1 MNERG
6 IRAGINR
13 AFAACG
19 AALLLVG
26 LATGPARAA
35 DAAFAQFLEALWP
48 DARALG
54 ISRPVFDRAFT
65 GLVPDLTLPDLVLPG
80 QTKVSGKGQAEFTRL
95 PVEYLNPG
103 QLAGLASQGRALG
116 LRHAATLSAIEREI
130 GVDRNIVLAI
140 WGRETA
146 FGTYKL
152 PHSAIRVLATQA
164 YLGRRKD
171 QFRQELLYG
180 LKMLEDRV
188 VTPEAL
194 KSSWAG
200 AVGLTQFLPSEY
212 YQLAVD
218 MDKDGRRDIWNS
230 VPDALGS
237 AAAQLKHKG
246 WITGQPWGAE
256 VRLPTSATCLWE
268 GPARKKTARQW
279 LADGVVPLGKA
290 GLPARQL
297 DAEAFLLMPAGPYG
311 PAFMAF
317 ENYMV
322 IKRYNFSDL
331 YVLFV
336 GNLADRIAG
345 GGDFTNP
352 WGRLAQA
359 TTRDIE
365 AIQEKLKAEGYE
377 IEKIDGKAGMN
388 TRNQI
393 GAWQAA
399 HGVALDCW
407 PSAALLAQMRAGAT
421 R

>member
-1 MNERG
+1 MRG
-6 IRAGINR
+6 RCSLAKW
-13 AFAACG
+13 AAIPVLVLGLIIPG
-19 AALLLVG
+19 AV
-26 LATGPARAA
+26 ARAA
-35 DAAFAQFLEALWP
+35 ESAFAQFLEQLWP

-54 ISRPVFDRAFT
+54 VTRPTFDRAVA
-65 GLVPDLTLPDLVLPG
+65 GLTPDLALPDLVLPG
-80 QTKVSGKGQAEFTRL
+80 QTKPSGRGQAEFTRL

-103 QLAGLASQGRALG
+103 QLANLAGQGRALAT
-116 LRHAATLSAIEREI
+116 RHSATLAAIEREI
-130 GVDRNIVLAI
+130 GVDRNVVLAI

-152 PHSAIRVLATQA
+152 PHDAIRVLATQA
-164 YLGRRKD
+164 YLGRRKE
-171 QFRQELLYG
+171 QFRQEFLYAI
-180 LKMLEDRV
+180 KMLEDRV
-188 VTPEAL
+188 ITREAL

-200 AVGLTQFLPSEY
+200 AVGMTQFLPSEY
-212 YQLAVD
+212 FQLAVD

-256 VRLPTSATCLWE
+256 VRLPKSATCLWE
-268 GPARKKTARQW
+268 GPAQKKTARQW
-279 LADGVVPLGKA
+279 LADGVVPVAKS
-290 GLPARQL
+290 GLPAGQL

-345 GGDFTNP
+345 GGDFVVP
-352 WGRLAQA
+352 WGRLAQPA
-359 TTRDIE
+359 TRDIE
-365 AIQEKLKAEGYE
+365 AIQEHLKAAGYDV
-377 IEKIDGKAGMN
+377 EKVDGKAGMN

-393 GAWQAA
+393 GAWQKK
-399 HGVALDCW
+399 HGTALDCW
-407 PSAALLAQMRAGAT
+407 PSAALLAQMRGAGT